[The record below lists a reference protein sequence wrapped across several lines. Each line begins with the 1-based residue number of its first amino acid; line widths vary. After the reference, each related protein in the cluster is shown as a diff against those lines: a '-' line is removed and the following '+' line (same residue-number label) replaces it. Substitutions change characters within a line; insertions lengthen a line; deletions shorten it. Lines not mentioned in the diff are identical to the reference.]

1 MSSFSSYLTDIMKK
15 ASEISKQRNIN
26 LEKYASIKR
35 ASSIAEAGYFG
46 GYKKTSEIPNQKFTS
61 KELSQLKTLQQQA
74 KITQPTLSSNLIPS
88 IKDISIAETNF
99 LKNITKNK
107 PSIEQITAIN
117 DLLFKNKLFEKAASV
132 KLANETTGWLTDQY
146 GRRYWGTEISSI
158 NENQFKELLKNPLTS
173 EKQNLFTT
181 EELKLL
187 NEINKSTEMRN
198 SLLREYVSKDKNKN
212 KFLAITK
219 ENIKATIPT
228 VLSQISNAENFKN
241 LSFITATEDKKGNIS
256 YEIDPV
262 AVEKE
267 KYKTNFL
274 QNLKVKEKD
283 TEDSFLK
290 KINLLKKQEESFL
303 KENVKNP
310 ALSFL
315 DLSGYK
321 SLIADA
327 KAQEYSMN
335 ENLNEYLSTGKV
347 SKDTVVFNEN
357 KKGYLDSAKNF
368 GQLMYTAYSSAYDEL
383 QKAFQ
388 AAKTNWDTFV
398 KTKAT
403 TLSGINSILS
413 TLNKS
418 TTSVSGAQ
426 HSLGD
431 LDAQQARLALLNK
444 QLNRVTSFS
453 GTKKPT
459 ATFISRPS

>member
-117 DLLFKNKLFEKAASV
+117 NLLFKNQLFEKAASV
-132 KLANETTGWLTDQY
+132 KLANKTTGWLTDQQ

-158 NENQFKELLKNPLTS
+158 NEDQFKELLKNPLTS
-173 EKQNLFTT
+173 KKENLFTT

-198 SLLREYVSKDKNKN
+198 SLLREYGSKNK
-212 KFLAITK
+212 KLLAITQK
-219 ENIKATIPT
+219 NIKETIPT
-228 VLSQISNAENFKN
+228 IISQISNAENFKN
-241 LSFITATEDKKGNIS
+241 LNFIIATEDKKHNIS

-290 KINLLKKQEESFL
+290 KINLLKKQEENFL

-335 ENLNEYLSTGKV
+335 ENLNEYINTGKV

-388 AAKTNWDTFV
+388 SAKTNWDTFV

-413 TLNKS
+413 TLDKS

-444 QLNRVTSFS
+444 QLNRTTSFS
-453 GTKKPT
+453 GTKKPI

>member
-117 DLLFKNKLFEKAASV
+117 NLLFKNQLFEKAASV
-132 KLANETTGWLTDQY
+132 KLANKTTGWLTNQQ

-158 NENQFKELLKNPLTS
+158 NEDQFKELLKNPLTS
-173 EKQNLFTT
+173 KKENLFTT

-198 SLLREYVSKDKNKN
+198 SLLREYGSKNK
-212 KFLAITK
+212 KLLAITK
-219 ENIKATIPT
+219 ENIKETIPT
-228 VLSQISNAENFKN
+228 IISQISNAENFKN
-241 LSFITATEDKKGNIS
+241 LNFIIATEDKKHNIS

-290 KINLLKKQEESFL
+290 KINLLKKQEEIFL

-335 ENLNEYLSTGKV
+335 ENLNEYINTGKV

-388 AAKTNWDTFV
+388 SAKTNWDTFV

-413 TLNKS
+413 TLDKS

-444 QLNRVTSFS
+444 QLNRTTSFS